1 MFKMLKSI
9 GLLNFGTIILYANV
23 WSWKR
28 KRLWLNRDVF
38 VCQVDEGSKTRRQE
52 GKGRSGF
59 RKSKQDSKRVW
70 ESQLTSWQPRNRS
83 LTQESSVLALRVQ
96 LFWASRTARSG
107 SPLTAPPVLDAM
119 VLLCACAKPASI
131 TRTWTPSRQPQRY
144 SPQKSKQAGF
154 RGEFYAPRPSYIG
167 KQVWGT
173 GTWLSML
180 SAKSQHRY
188 SKKKADMFLANFSKE
203 FQRKQTNN
211 FRTMLIVVV
220 INDVHD
226 SPE

>member
-1 MFKMLKSI
+1 MFKILKSI

-38 VCQVDEGSKTRRQE
+38 VSQVDEGPKTGRQE

-96 LFWASRTARSG
+96 LFWASRTARSASRKSAHCTSCPGCNG
-107 SPLTAPPVLDAM
+107 SPLRLRKAGEHNQNMNSIKTTTAVLSSK
-119 VLLCACAKPASI
+119 VKAS
-131 TRTWTPSRQPQRY
+131 
-144 SPQKSKQAGF
+144 KF
-154 RGEFYAPRPSYIG
+154 
-167 KQVWGT
+167 
-173 GTWLSML
+173 
-180 SAKSQHRY
+180 
-188 SKKKADMFLANFSKE
+188 
-203 FQRKQTNN
+203 
-211 FRTMLIVVV
+211 
-220 INDVHD
+220 
-226 SPE
+226 